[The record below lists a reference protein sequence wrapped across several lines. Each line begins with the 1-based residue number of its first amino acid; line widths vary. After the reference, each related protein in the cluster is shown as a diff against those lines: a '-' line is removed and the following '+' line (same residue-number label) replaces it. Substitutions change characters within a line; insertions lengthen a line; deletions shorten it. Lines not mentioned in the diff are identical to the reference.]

1 MPNGIQLSS
10 GVLVGQPV
18 PLDAKFGPYNSTAD
32 ALNDIA
38 LGLRYQGLTVGI
50 KSGGSVV
57 EYWFKDGV
65 SDANFV
71 EKTNAANWNTL
82 PNKPSTFEPSS
93 HTHPI
98 SQVTNLQTTLDSKS
112 VRLQAAGYS
121 WDQGQYST
129 DADSFLLSTNTVHR
143 IATYGST
150 AFVARVPA
158 SPQVGDVI
166 EIFLQG
172 AGQTIAIKQN
182 TTVPWIT
189 LGTISGSDASVRLV
203 CVQTSNSGIAMWQLS
218 SFAQV
223 SHNHDERYYTEAET
237 DTLLSGK
244 AAITHAHPASAISD
258 STGSG
263 RTLLTS
269 NLVGAR
275 AHLSLFPSF
284 ANRAAFP
291 ATGDVDRVYTA
302 LDTFKT
308 YVWVTALSDYV
319 EISPNIKS
327 DWNAT
332 SGDAEILN
340 KPNVLTKTEFGELDV
355 GFSSTKFQGATIVWD
370 TANGWNLMQYAP
382 PVENVPYQIIAA
394 CSDESSL
401 LTSGQKLVFTNFL
414 GWECSTFRASVT
426 EAPTGSSLIVHFRR
440 GTNNLAI
447 VTIAAGT
454 THASST
460 NSTSIF
466 NGAPDTLNI
475 FVQQV
480 GGTFAG
486 KGLKVY
492 LEGTRPL

>member
-1 MPNGIQLSS
+1 
-10 GVLVGQPV
+10 
-18 PLDAKFGPYNSTAD
+18 
-32 ALNDIA
+32 
-38 LGLRYQGLTVGI
+38 
-50 KSGGSVV
+50 
-57 EYWFKDGV
+57 
-65 SDANFV
+65 
-71 EKTNAANWNTL
+71 
-82 PNKPSTFEPSS
+82 
-93 HTHPI
+93 
-98 SQVTNLQTTLDSKS
+98 
-112 VRLQAAGYS
+112 
-121 WDQGQYST
+121 
-129 DADSFLLSTNTVHR
+129 
-143 IATYGST
+143 
-150 AFVARVPA
+150 
-158 SPQVGDVI
+158 VI

-332 SGDAEILN
+332 SGDAAILN
-340 KPNVLTKTEFGELDV
+340 KPTLGTAAAANTTDFAPTNLVGSPIEFV
-355 GFSSTKFQGATIVWD
+355 
-370 TANGWNLMQYAP
+370 
-382 PVENVPYQIIAA
+382 IAA
-394 CSDESSL
+394 SNETPA
-401 LTSGQKLVFTNFL
+401 LTAGAAKV
-414 GWECSTFRASVT
+414 TFRAPVAFRLTSVSSSVT
-426 EAPTGSSLIVHFRR
+426 VAPTGSTLIVDI
-440 GTNNLAI
+440 N
-447 VTIAAGT
+447 
-454 THASST
+454 
-460 NSTSIF
+460 
-466 NGAPDTLNI
+466 NGANSVLSTKLSIDATEKTSATAATPAVIDATYRDFSQNAEI
-475 FVQQV
+475 TIDIDQV
-480 GGTFAG
+480 GSTVAG
-486 KGLKVY
+486 AGLKVI
-492 LEGTRPL
+492 LGGTRL